1 MELPQVVHGVVPGG
15 IDVRTV
21 LFIAAHVGAAIVL
34 SVPVNRFGDG
44 LRLGMRTAEAARYAM
59 FIK

>member
-1 MELPQVVHGVVPGG
+1 MRS
-15 IDVRTV
+15 I
-21 LFIAAHVGAAIVL
+21 LFFAAHVGAAIVL

-44 LRLGMRTAEAARYAM
+44 LRLGMRTAEAARYAL

>member
-1 MELPQVVHGVVPGG
+1 MMKT
-15 IDVRTV
+15 I
-21 LFIAAHVGAAIVL
+21 LFVAAHVGAAIVL